1 MPHSIDKMRN
11 VIKVKVL
18 TDSMFFIEFAILIMI
33 CFSLKA
39 AKIAFFF
46 VIIYLFFRDYPF

>member
-18 TDSMFFIEFAILIMI
+18 TDSMFFIEFTILIMI

-39 AKIAFFF
+39 AKIAFF
-46 VIIYLFFRDYPF
+46 L